1 MRSRSSHFALLF
13 LIAGF
18 FVARIPLIPRRRFDP
33 DEFEHAH
40 DAWLM
45 WKGMVPYK
53 DFFEHHTPWY
63 YYVLR
68 PFYHWIAVAASFENA
83 HRFLMAARGLS
94 LVLMAVATYLVYR
107 IGRAW
112 RDVRT
117 GLVAAL
123 FFVAQPVVLQK
134 TIEMRPDM
142 LALPFLLA
150 GLLLL
155 LRELERAPDSGAPD
169 LRQFIAAGFAVGAA
183 IMCTQKMMFALPGLL
198 AGLGI
203 WVLRGGR
210 AGILRRSSAILVFVA
225 GIAIPAALTWVAF
238 AARHAGHEFIFNNF
252 VVNAQWKHFETHMW
266 DEVYDTSK
274 PLLFV
279 ALAGPLLSLFAIL
292 RMRERR
298 DGDVLLLCTGLGVF
312 AGLRIIP
319 VAQRQYYLMLFPIVC
334 LWAAQALLWGVE
346 TLPGRLGRL
355 RSVLFGLALFGLL
368 WKPVRGVN
376 DEAHRRN
383 SEQLAKLRTVFERT
397 QPTDIVMDGWEGMGV
412 FRPHAFY
419 YFFLHE
425 EVRAVLPS
433 KPVDALLVELES
445 GHVRPK
451 LIAMDQNLRALGPR
465 FVSFVETHY
474 TSSDG
479 FLYFT
484 NGQAGPSR

>member
-1 MRSRSSHFALLF
+1 MRPRWSHVALF
-13 LIAGF
+13 GLIAGF

-68 PFYHWIAVAASFENA
+68 PFYHWIPVDASFENA

-94 LVLMAVATYLVYR
+94 LVLTALATYLVYR

-112 RDVRT
+112 QEART

-142 LALPFLLA
+142 LGLPFLLD

-155 LRELERAPDSGAPD
+155 VHGFEGGADSAAPGLRRFIGAG
-169 LRQFIAAGFAVGAA
+169 LAVGAA
-183 IMCTQKMMFALPGLL
+183 IMCTQKMMFALPGLF

-203 WVLRGGR
+203 WALRGGR
-210 AGILRRSSAILVFVA
+210 AGMLRRISANLVFVA
-225 GIAIPAALTWVAF
+225 GIAIPAALTWVVF
-238 AARHAGHEFIFNNF
+238 AAQHAGHEFVFNNF
-252 VVNAQWKHFETHMW
+252 VVNAHWKHFETHMW
-266 DEVYDTSK
+266 DEVWDTSK
-274 PLLFV
+274 PMLLV
-279 ALAGPLLSLFAIL
+279 ALAGPLLSLYGIL
-292 RMRERR
+292 RARESR
-298 DGDVLLLCTGLGVF
+298 DGDVLLICTGLFVF
-312 AGLRIIP
+312 VGLRIIP
-319 VAQRQYYLMLFPIVC
+319 VAQRQYYLMLFPIAC
-334 LWAAQALLWGVE
+334 LWAAQAVLWGLARMPE
-346 TLPGRLGRL
+346 RL
-355 RSVLFGLALFGLL
+355 RPVLFGLALFGLL

-383 SEQLAKLRTVFERT
+383 DEQLAKLRTVFERT
-397 QPTDIVMDGWEGMGV
+397 QPTDMVMDGWEGRGV

-425 EVRAVLPS
+425 EVRAVLPHE
-433 KPVDALLVELES
+433 PVDALLGELES
-445 GHVRPK
+445 GSVRPK
-451 LIAMDQNLRALGPR
+451 LIAMDDNLRALGPR
-465 FVSFVETHY
+465 FTGFVQTHY

-479 FLYFT
+479 FFYFA
-484 NGQAGPSR
+484 NGAGPSP

>member
-1 MRSRSSHFALLF
+1 MRPRSSHVALF
-13 LIAGF
+13 VLIAGF
-18 FVARIPLIPRRRFDP
+18 FAARIPLIPRRRFDP

-63 YYVLR
+63 YYALR
-68 PFYHWIAVAASFENA
+68 PFYNWIQVDASFENA
-83 HRFLMAARGLS
+83 YRFLMAARGLS
-94 LVLMAVATYLVYR
+94 FVLTALATFLVYR
-107 IGRAW
+107 IGRRW
-112 RDVRT
+112 QDTRT

-142 LALPFLLA
+142 LALPFFLG

-155 LRELERAPDSGAPD
+155 LRGLERGPDSAAPG
-169 LRQFIAAGFAVGAA
+169 LRPFIAAGLAVGGA
-183 IMCTQKMMFALPGLL
+183 IMCTQKMMFVLPGAL
-198 AGLGI
+198 AGLAI
-203 WVLRGGR
+203 WAARGGR
-210 AGILRRSSAILVFVA
+210 ADAPRRILAILVFLA
-225 GIAIPAALTWVAF
+225 GIAVPFALTWVAF
-238 AARHAGHEFIFNNF
+238 AAQHAGREFVFNNF
-252 VVNAQWKHFETHMW
+252 IVNAHWKHFETHMW

-274 PLLFV
+274 PLFFV

-298 DGDVLLLCTGLGVF
+298 DGDVLLLCTGWGVF
-312 AGLRIIP
+312 AGLPVVP

-334 LWAAQALLWGVE
+334 LWAAQALRWGVE
-346 TLPGRLGRL
+346 HLPERL
-355 RSVLFGLALFGLL
+355 RPVLFGLALFGLL

-383 SEQLAKLRTVFERT
+383 DDQLAKLRTVFERT
-397 QPTDIVMDGWEGMGV
+397 QPTDMVMDGWQGMGV
-412 FRPHAFY
+412 FRPHAFH

-425 EVRAVLPS
+425 EVRAWLPQT
-433 KPVDALLVELES
+433 PVDALLGDLES
-445 GHVRPK
+445 GSVRPK
-451 LIAMDQNLRALGPR
+451 LIAMDDNLRALGPR

-479 FLYFT
+479 FFYFA
-484 NGQAGPSR
+484 NGQAGPSP

>member
-68 PFYHWIAVAASFENA
+68 PFYHWIPVDASFENA

-94 LVLMAVATYLVYR
+94 LVLTALATYLVYR
-107 IGRAW
+107 IGRRWQDA
-112 RDVRT
+112 RT

-142 LALPFLLA
+142 LALPFFLG

-155 LRELERAPDSGAPD
+155 LPGLARGQDSAAPG
-169 LRQFIAAGFAVGAA
+169 LRPFIAAGLAVGAA
-183 IMCTQKMMFALPGLL
+183 IMCTQKMLFVLPGLF

-203 WVLRGGR
+203 WMLRGGR
-210 AGILRRSSAILVFVA
+210 AGAVRRISAILVFVA
-225 GIAIPAALTWVAF
+225 GLAVPAALTWAGF
-238 AARHAGHEFIFNNF
+238 AAQHAGHEFIFNNF
-252 VVNAQWKHFETHMW
+252 VVNAHWKHFETHMW

-279 ALAGPLLSLFAIL
+279 ALAGPLLSLYGIL

-298 DGDVLLLCTGLGVF
+298 DGDVLLMCVGWGVF
-312 AGLRIIP
+312 AGLPVVP

-346 TLPGRLGRL
+346 RLPERFRT
-355 RSVLFGLALFGLL
+355 VMFGLALFGLL

-376 DEAHRRN
+376 DEAHRR
-383 SEQLAKLRTVFERT
+383 SDEQMAKLRTVFERT
-397 QPTDIVMDGWEGMGV
+397 QPTDMVMDGWAGMGV
-412 FRPHAFY
+412 FRPHAFH

-425 EVRAVLPS
+425 EVRAWLPQT
-433 KPVDALLVELES
+433 PVDGLLADLES
-445 GHVRPK
+445 GSVRPK
-451 LIAMDQNLRALGPR
+451 LIAMDENLRALGPR
-465 FVSFVETHY
+465 FVNFVETHY

-479 FLYFT
+479 FFYFP
-484 NGQAGPSR
+484 NAN